1 MSSKPKA
8 SEYSA
13 SESEKAT
20 ASIALAD
27 KQYFKDKYLP
37 KLTELRDRSSNE
49 NYQGVARGRAQ
60 ADTMQALTNRPSLA
74 ATRSVDASADRA
86 AAAGSQ
92 LLQGSLQGLAAQRG
106 DQINVLKQAR
116 GMAAD
121 ATSGLSRAA
130 KISTTK
136 NLQFAQA
143 KQNRRNANFA
153 MGTKLAAGAIGNVQQ
168 NTLAAATKGQTNG
181 GDVSKYANKGF
192 KSFIAPG
199 SLFGT
204 DSND

>member
-8 SEYSA
+8 SAYAA

-37 KLTELRDRSSNE
+37 KLTELRDRSSTE

-106 DQINVLKQAR
+106 DQVNVLKQAR

-130 KISTTK
+130 KIATTK

-153 MGTKLAAGAIGNVQQ
+153 MGTKLAAGAIGNITQ
-168 NTLAAATKGQTNG
+168 NKLAAATAGQG
-181 GDVSKYANKGF
+181 AGDVSGYANEGF
-192 KSFIAPG
+192 RSFIAPG
-199 SLFGT
+199 SRFGASPDNT
-204 DSND
+204 

>member
-8 SEYSA
+8 SEYAA

-37 KLTELRDRSSNE
+37 KLTELRDRSSTE

-106 DQINVLKQAR
+106 DQVNVLKQAR

-130 KISTTK
+130 KIATTK

-153 MGTKLAAGAIGNVQQ
+153 MGTKLAAGAIGNMTQ
-168 NTLAAATKGQTNG
+168 NKLAAATAGQDA
-181 GDVSKYANKGF
+181 GDVSGYANEGF
-192 KSFIAPG
+192 RSFIAPG
-199 SLFGT
+199 SPFGASPDNT
-204 DSND
+204 

>member
-143 KQNRRNANFA
+143 KQNRRNANF
-153 MGTKLAAGAIGNVQQ
+153 KLATNMVGQMGENRQENFGLSAAGGTAADSA
-168 NTLAAATKGQTNG
+168 NTGF
-181 GDVSKYANKGF
+181 F
-192 KSFIAPG
+192 KSLLPPG
-199 SLFGT
+199 MG
-204 DSND
+204 